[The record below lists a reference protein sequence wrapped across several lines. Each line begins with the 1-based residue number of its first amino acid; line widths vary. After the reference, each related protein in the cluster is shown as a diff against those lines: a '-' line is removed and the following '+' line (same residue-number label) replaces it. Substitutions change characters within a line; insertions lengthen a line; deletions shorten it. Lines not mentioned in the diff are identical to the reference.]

1 MLTAE
6 REKSKRNHFDVVVVV
21 VVVVVVFGEGSR
33 WLQLLPQGRETDK
46 LLVGMEEPLSPHRR
60 RGRS

>member
-1 MLTAE
+1 MEFSVEDVVLIVVDVV
-6 REKSKRNHFDVVVVV
+6 DVVVVV
-21 VVVVVVFGEGSR
+21 VEGSR

>member
-1 MLTAE
+1 MEFSVEDVVLI
-6 REKSKRNHFDVVVVV
+6 VVVVDV
-21 VVVVVVFGEGSR
+21 DVVVVFGEGSR